1 MANNTVFW
9 SSNLRS
15 VHFAERIFDAVCLD
29 ENIENG
35 TFGYLEEQVDS
46 HIYKFVKG
54 FKVGQPVFV
63 AHNPEWNYDDSRLTS
78 QAKRNFVIEAG
89 VPFRA
94 FGLHKLDEF
103 GISIDGITPATQSVA
118 KETTDFMANDV
129 YLTIDETTGKLVAST
144 TSNPD
149 AVMEARIMR
158 KYITGNTLVTP
169 LRTYGLDSAIYEA
182 KINVLA

>member
-1 MANNTVFW
+1 MATVFW
-9 SSNLRS
+9 SSNLRAT
-15 VHFAERIFDAVCLD
+15 HFAERIFDAVCD
-29 ENIENG
+29 EVVENG
-35 TFGYLEEQVDS
+35 TFGYLEAQVDS

-54 FKVGQPVFV
+54 FKVGQPVYV
-63 AHNPEWNYDDSRLTS
+63 ASNPEWQYDDSRITS
-78 QAKRNFVIEAG
+78 QAKHKFVIEAG

-94 FGLHKLDEF
+94 FGLHKQDEF
-103 GISIDGITPATQSVA
+103 GISIEGITPATQEMVENE
-118 KETTDFMANDV
+118 KDFMGNNV

-144 TSNPD
+144 KSKED

-169 LRTYGLDSAIYEA
+169 LRTYGRNSAIYEA

>member
-1 MANNTVFW
+1 MATVFW
-9 SSNLRS
+9 SSNMRAT
-15 VHFAERIFDAVCLD
+15 HFAERIMDAVCD
-29 ENIENG
+29 EVVENG
-35 TFGYLEEQVDS
+35 TFGYLEKQVDS

-54 FKVGQPVFV
+54 FKVGEPVFV
-63 AHNPEWNYDDSRLTS
+63 AHNPEWQYDDSRLTS
-78 QAKRNFVIEAG
+78 QAKHKFVIEAG

-94 FGLHKLDEF
+94 FGLHKGDEF
-103 GISIDGITPATQSVA
+103 GISIEGVTKATQTVV
-118 KETTDFMANDV
+118 EDTTDFMGKDV

-144 TSNPD
+144 TSNPE

-169 LRTYGLDSAIYEA
+169 LRTYGRKSEIFEA

>member
-1 MANNTVFW
+1 MATVFW
-9 SSNLRS
+9 SSNLRAT
-15 VHFAERIFDAVCLD
+15 HFAERIMDAVCD
-29 ENIENG
+29 EVVENG
-35 TFGYLEEQVDS
+35 TFGYLEKQVDS

-54 FKVGQPVFV
+54 FKVGEPIFV
-63 AHNPEWNYDDSRLTS
+63 ASNPEWQYDNSRLTS
-78 QAKRNFVIEAG
+78 QAKHKFVIEAG

-94 FGLHKLDEF
+94 FALHKGDEF
-103 GISIDGITPATQSVA
+103 GVSLEGFTPDTQEMV
-118 KETTDFMANDV
+118 KETTDFIGNDV
-129 YLTIDETTGKLVAST
+129 YLTVDETTGKLVASA

-169 LRTYGLDSAIYEA
+169 LRTYGRDSAIYEA